1 MKIAS
6 SELQN
11 KNNLINEQED
21 ILEHTKEI
29 RVNRM

>member
-11 KNNLINEQED
+11 ENNFNEQED

-29 RVNRM
+29 MVNRM

>member
-11 KNNLINEQED
+11 KNNYNEQED

-29 RVNRM
+29 MVNRM

>member
-11 KNNLINEQED
+11 KNNSNEQED
-21 ILEHTKEI
+21 NLEHTKEI
-29 RVNRM
+29 MVNRM